1 MCGLCEQWVSNGQ
14 VWPTVGVV
22 RKKTVVFVVMEHEDD
37 LHTHTRMH
45 ARTHTHTH
53 TRTHAR
59 THTRT
64 HTHTHTQSPL
74 LTVATPTSLT
84 TPRLLSAVYQL
95 RSATPLRP
103 FQVPRSDCSGRWHL
117 ERLTALRHTHPQAP
131 DVQHGPLRSTKPHL
145 RHPPG
150 IGSTGPEPTE
160 LQAGS
165 HATEETRFAA
175 DGADW

>member
-1 MCGLCEQWVSNGQ
+1 MADCEQWVSNGQ
-14 VWPTVGVV
+14 VWPTVGAV

-37 LHTHTRMH
+37 LHTHTR
-45 ARTHTHTH
+45 
-53 TRTHAR
+53 THA
-59 THTRT
+59 

-95 RSATPLRP
+95 RSATPLCP

-117 ERLTALRHTHPQAP
+117 ERLTALHHTHPQAP

-165 HATEETRFAA
+165 NATEETRFAA